1 MQTDLDLESR
11 SRSTAHDRNHRMF
24 LSFISNQGLSA
35 AMQAACSNIS
45 GNALMQI
52 SVVVVV
58 KLCLYLAIAIALCFY
73 GVAPNIE
80 HDDHSYNT
88 AFFLSQR
95 VRKTGFRLRHWILV
109 TFSLHLSKS
118 PFLALALIIV
128 PTKCKHHRKVRVR
141 DVN

>member
-88 AFFLSQR
+88 AFFS
-95 VRKTGFRLRHWILV
+95 I
-109 TFSLHLSKS
+109 SESKKDW
-118 PFLALALIIV
+118 V
-128 PTKCKHHRKVRVR
+128 
-141 DVN
+141 

>member
-58 KLCLYLAIAIALCFY
+58 KLCLYLALALCLM
-73 GVAPNIE
+73 VLP
-80 HDDHSYNT
+80 STLSMTT
-88 AFFLSQR
+88 ATMQLFFSER
-95 VRKTGFRLRHWILV
+95 DLV
-109 TFSLHLSKS
+109 IGLGTELW
-118 PFLALALIIV
+118 
-128 PTKCKHHRKVRVR
+128 
-141 DVN
+141 